1 MSQGTTSRLGVRD
14 VLAGVPRSGR
24 LLLLGV
30 AVDAL
35 GTGLTLPFL
44 VVYFREVRHIALPTV
59 GLLMALPPFVALV
72 LLGPIGLAIDRF
84 GARRL
89 QMVALT
95 FSLLGQFALIA
106 VRGPVT
112 AALALMLGGI
122 GHATF
127 FPAIGA
133 LVATAIPSEHRQR
146 FYGLSFTLLNAG
158 IGIGGVVSGLFVD
171 VHRPWTFEVIYLC
184 DGLSYLIPLVLLAFV
199 IRGVG
204 MPVRVHDDDESAHVP
219 ASYALVLRDKA
230 FRRFLAVTFV
240 GAFIGYAQLEAG
252 WTAFARI
259 VGGIS
264 TTGIGVA
271 FAANTAVI
279 VLLQLPVVRRIE
291 GHRRTRLLMLMAVIW
306 AVAWAIVGLA
316 GLVGGAVAF
325 ALLVASAA
333 IFGAG
338 ETLNSPVVPAV
349 VNDLSSDHLRGR
361 YNAVNSVA
369 FQIAA
374 VLGPISAGLLIGH
387 GLSAAYIVM
396 LLAGSGVLIVLLL
409 TLETR
414 ISPAANGI
422 RPAAQAA
429 DGSVDST

>member
-1 MSQGTTSRLGVRD
+1 MGGVSQGTQTKSGVRD
-14 VLAGVPRSGR
+14 VLADVPRSGR

-59 GLLMALPPFVALV
+59 GVLMSLPPFVALV

-95 FSLLGQFALIA
+95 FSLVGQLSLIA

-112 AALALMLGGI
+112 AALALTLSGI

-158 IGIGGVVSGLFVD
+158 IGIGGVISGLFVD

-184 DGLSYLIPLVLLAFV
+184 DGLSYLIPLVLLGFV
-199 IRGVG
+199 IRGIG
-204 MPVRVHDDDESAHVP
+204 QPARVHPDEETAHVP
-219 ASYALVLRDKA
+219 ATYGLVLRDRA
-230 FRRFLAVTFV
+230 FRRFLLVTFM

-264 TTGIGVA
+264 TTGIGIA

-291 GHRRTRLLMLMAVIW
+291 GHRRTRLLMLMAAIW
-306 AVAWAIVGLA
+306 ASAWALVGVA
-316 GLVGGAVAF
+316 GLVGGALALT
-325 ALLVASAA
+325 LLVVSAGV
-333 IFGAG
+333 FGSG
-338 ETLNSPVVPAV
+338 ETLNSPVIPAV

-361 YNAVNSVA
+361 YNAANSVA

-387 GLSAAYIVM
+387 GLAAAYIVM
-396 LLAGSGVLIVLLL
+396 LLLGCGVLVLLL
-409 TLETR
+409 RSLESR
-414 ISPAANGI
+414 ISPAANGVH
-422 RPAAQAA
+422 PAEERT
-429 DGSVDST
+429 D

>member
-1 MSQGTTSRLGVRD
+1 MDRVSQGTQTKAGVRD
-14 VLAGVPRSGR
+14 VLAGVPRAGR

-59 GLLMALPPFVALV
+59 GLLMSLPPFVALA

-89 QMVALT
+89 QMVALS
-95 FSLLGQFALIA
+95 FSLIGQLSLIA

-112 AALALMLGGI
+112 AAVALMLGGI

-133 LVATAIPSEHRQR
+133 LVATAIPSQHRQR

-184 DGLSYLIPLVLLAFV
+184 DGLSYLIPLTLLAFV
-199 IRGVG
+199 IRGIG
-204 MPVRVHDDDESAHVP
+204 QPAHIHADGETAHVR
-219 ASYALVLRDKA
+219 ATYRLVLQDRA
-230 FRRFLAVTFV
+230 FRRFLVVTFM

-291 GHRRTRLLMLMAVIW
+291 GHRRTRLLMVMAAIW
-306 AVAWAIVGLA
+306 ASAWAIVGVA

-325 ALLVASAA
+325 ALLVVSAG
-333 IFGAG
+333 IFGSG

-349 VNDLSSDHLRGR
+349 VNDLASDHLRGR
-361 YNAVNSVA
+361 YNAANSVA
-369 FQIAA
+369 FQVAA

-387 GLSAAYIVM
+387 GFSAVYIVM
-396 LLAGSGVLIVLLL
+396 LLVGCGVLVLALL
-409 TLETR
+409 SLER
-414 ISPAANGI
+414 QISPAANGI
-422 RPAAQAA
+422 RRAEEPA
-429 DGSVDST
+429 D

>member
-1 MSQGTTSRLGVRD
+1 MGRVSQGTRSRSGLRD
-14 VLAGVPRSGR
+14 VLAGVPRDGR

-44 VVYFREVRHIALPTV
+44 VVYFREVRHIPLPTV
-59 GLLMALPPFVALV
+59 GLLMSLPPFVALL
-72 LLGPIGLAIDRF
+72 LLGPIGLGIDRF

-95 FSLLGQFALIA
+95 FSLLGQLSLIA
-106 VRGPVT
+106 VRGPAT
-112 AALALMLGGI
+112 AAAALVLGGI

-133 LVATAIPSEHRQR
+133 LTASAIPSEHRQR

-158 IGIGGVVSGLFVD
+158 IGLGGVVSGLLVN
-171 VHRPWTFEVIYLC
+171 VHRPRTFEVIYLC
-184 DGLSYLIPLVLLAFV
+184 DGLSYLIPLALLAFV
-199 IRGVG
+199 IRDVG
-204 MPVRVHDDDESAHVP
+204 MPVRLPADDDSAHVP

-264 TTGIGVA
+264 TTGIGIA
-271 FAANTAVI
+271 FAANTTVI
-279 VLLQLPVVRRIE
+279 VLLQLPVVHRIE

-306 AVAWAIVGLA
+306 ATAWALVGVA
-316 GLVGGAVAF
+316 GLVGGAMAF
-325 ALLVASAA
+325 ALLVVSAG
-333 IFGAG
+333 IFGSG

-361 YNAVNSVA
+361 YNAANSVA
-369 FQIAA
+369 FQVAA

-387 GLSAAYIVM
+387 GLAAAYIIM
-396 LLAGSGVLIVLLL
+396 LLGGCGVLVVLLL
-409 TLETR
+409 TLEGR

-422 RPAAQAA
+422 RPAEVAA
-429 DGSVDST
+429 D